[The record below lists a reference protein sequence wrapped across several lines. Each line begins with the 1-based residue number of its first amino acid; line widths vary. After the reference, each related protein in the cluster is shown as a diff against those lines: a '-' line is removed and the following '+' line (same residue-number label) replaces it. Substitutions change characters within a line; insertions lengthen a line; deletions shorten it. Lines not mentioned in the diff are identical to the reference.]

1 MTRANFARLSDE
13 LCEQP
18 IMSYEILNHITKC
31 VYDTAMVT
39 SAFDMCTDLCLQ
51 LTARLCTM
59 KFIGYA
65 QDLDNDEHYWTIEGA
80 TQGPFRD
87 KVTAEENARKMN
99 SFKRLLLNQCQLEFE
114 SKPSVAHYEVEIKE
128 LRKLKGIL
136 EEREYESSLQDLLTA
151 RRRYLLG
158 NVIFIGHLYVK
169 NLFPRGA
176 IIHECLCYLSR
187 IKFTDRESWVTIASI
202 NDPDEEDV
210 ERFCKL
216 LETVGQTLE
225 QTPSGSS
232 KLDAYLARVTELGE
246 STTYSFSVR
255 LMCKD
260 TVDLRQRKW
269 APFYI

>member
-1 MTRANFARLSDE
+1 
-13 LCEQP
+13 
-18 IMSYEILNHITKC
+18 
-31 VYDTAMVT
+31 MVT

-87 KVTAEENARKMN
+87 KATAEENARKMN